1 MNKLSSQEIRAR
13 FLAFFAKRGHAILPS
28 ASLIPAN
35 DPTVLFTTAG
45 MHPLV
50 PYLLGEKHPQGNR
63 LASAQKCLRTGDIDE
78 VGDNRHLTFFEM
90 LGNWSLGDYFKKE
103 SITWS
108 WEFLTSTNEGLGL
121 DPNRLYITVFAGDED
136 AEEDQES
143 ILAWQACF
151 KALGIEAGVD
161 VPLNK
166 GGRIFRMP
174 KSSNWW
180 GPAGKTGPCGPDSE
194 IYFEIQNSDL
204 SKTRPDGFPDFE
216 SGRLLEIWN
225 NVFMQFYQ
233 EENGS
238 FSNLTQKNVD
248 TGMGLERVA
257 MILQEVSS
265 PFETDLFEEVLK
277 GLKQTLTIEVGED
290 EHKLRVIAD
299 HLRAAFFLIAD
310 GVRPS
315 NKDQGYVLRRLLRR
329 AILLSE
335 TDSFTWIDSSLEVYS
350 KIYAGFYGQLEIQ
363 KQELARVVKQE
374 GDKFRRTLQR
384 GLQEI
389 HKLDRIT
396 GKIAFDLYQSYGF
409 PLELTREY
417 AASQGITLDEH
428 DFETE
433 FSRHQD
439 LSRTASVGQFASG
452 LADQSEQ
459 VVRYHTATHL
469 LHQALRQVLG
479 EGVAQRGS
487 NLTAERLRFDF
498 SYPQKLSSNQLK
510 EIEALVNQKI
520 NEGLVVEVCQM
531 SPEEALKNGA
541 IGLFGHKYGDKV
553 SVYQIGDFSN
563 EICTG
568 PHVGNTKEIGVF
580 KIVKEEAISE
590 GTRRIKA
597 VLV

>member
-1 MNKLSSQEIRAR
+1 MNKLSSHQIRDR
-13 FLAFFAKRGHAILPS
+13 FLTFFAKRDHAILPS

-50 PYLLGEKHPQGNR
+50 PYLLGEKHPQGKR

-103 SITWS
+103 SIDWS
-108 WEFLTSTNEGLGL
+108 WEFLTSTSEGLGL
-121 DPNRLYITVFAGDED
+121 DPDRLYVTVFAGDED

-143 ILAWQACF
+143 IQTWRTCF
-151 KALGIEAGVD
+151 KKVGIEAKVD
-161 VPLNK
+161 EPISD

-180 GPAGKTGPCGPDSE
+180 GPAGKVGPCGPDTE
-194 IYFEIQNSDL
+194 IYYDIQNPNL
-204 SKTRPDGFPDFE
+204 RKTLPDGFPDFE
-216 SGRLLEIWN
+216 SGCLVEIWN
-225 NVFMQFYQ
+225 NVFMQFYK
-233 EENGS
+233 EENGL
-238 FSNLTQKNVD
+238 FSPLTQRNVD
-248 TGMGLERVA
+248 TGMGLERVV
-257 MILQEVSS
+257 MILQEESS
-265 PFETDLFEEVLK
+265 PFETDLFETVLAKLKHTLPVEVSN
-277 GLKQTLTIEVGED
+277 D
-290 EHKLRVIAD
+290 ERKLRVIAD
-299 HLRAAFFLIAD
+299 HLKAAFFMIAD

-329 AILLSE
+329 AILLS
-335 TDSFTWIDSSLEVYS
+335 DSEDFLWIDSSLEAYC
-350 KIYAGFYGQLEIQ
+350 KIYADVYGQLEEQRAEIAQ
-363 KQELARVVKQE
+363 VIKQE
-374 GDKFRRTLQR
+374 GDKFGRTLRR

-389 HKLDRIT
+389 RKLDRIT

-409 PLELTREY
+409 PFELTREY
-417 AASQGITLDEH
+417 AASQGISLDEQ

-433 FSRHQD
+433 FRRHQD

-479 EGVAQRGS
+479 EEVAQRGS

-498 SYPQKLSSNQLK
+498 NYPQKLSTDQLK
-510 EIEALVNQKI
+510 KVEELVNQKI
-520 NEGLVVEVCQM
+520 QEGLTVEVCQM
-531 SPEEALKNGA
+531 SPDEALKQGA
-541 IGLFGHKYGDKV
+541 IGLFGHKYGKIV
-553 SVYQIGDFSN
+553 TVYKIGDFSK

-568 PHVGNTKEIGVF
+568 PHVGNTKEIGIF
-580 KIVKEEAISE
+580 KIQKESAISA

-597 VLV
+597 VLL